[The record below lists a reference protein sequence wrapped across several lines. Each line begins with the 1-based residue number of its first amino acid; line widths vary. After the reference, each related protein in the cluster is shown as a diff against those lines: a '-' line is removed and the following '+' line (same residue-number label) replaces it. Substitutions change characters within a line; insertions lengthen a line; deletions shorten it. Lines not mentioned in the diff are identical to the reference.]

1 MKSIGASV
9 PVFFVLIVV
18 VSCSHFRGS
27 MITWRV
33 KNSTSNPLVVE
44 ILQRHAWN
52 YSWWPCTTGQI
63 TAGNYMIGSGS
74 IICRSGCPLNIS
86 TIGSVVIPCTGFN
99 QIENYVSG
107 EGRFTFRV
115 PSNSLF
121 RAVFNS
127 SGWFSLVTGGGAWS
141 VATEIN
147 TYIRPSGRYNQAPI
161 VTMLPIIRLRRFL
174 TYNININVADNDF
187 DRYKCIW
194 SNTSQ
199 ECGGVCRSALALPV
213 TTFLNETSCVLR
225 FRPVTI
231 GYYALA
237 FTVLDFENDTSTSP
251 LSRVPIQLIFNVWDS
266 NITCSLPPLYIGDV
280 PANQCIFLVPG
291 QVITMVLRI
300 QIQCP
305 NATLTSIIGVY
316 PAGFTQSA
324 TYTDP
329 YSPTIHIFN
338 VYYTGNSNQV
348 GQNLFCFAGVD
359 SIGNQGDATCLRL
372 TVQIAQDSL
381 NSLYVR
387 NATRFPMGLVSK
399 YQSNWTLIY
408 PTGITYARPSTDAYV
423 RFKINSTGQDFVTY
437 DVAKQ
442 TANVIYQSDRFVI
455 LSSVV
460 FNPGEYYYISL
471 DPGVF
476 LPIATCL
483 RDSMGIIDS
492 KFWTFNTP
500 SEPNTTVTTSTSTTT
515 TTMTSANRTVP
526 TLQTIITQTTQTTQT
541 KTTTVITTTTSVLTT
556 TKQLNAHSSFPISG
570 IVGIIIGSMILIVL
584 IIYIVKSIRHI
595 PTKQLANTDLS
606 SDASEEP
613 MPEVLQQH
621 LITTRARTQ
630 GTRRSAAYALDN
642 FFSPH
647 SATHKTLVS
656 IEC

>member
-1 MKSIGASV
+1 
-9 PVFFVLIVV
+9 
-18 VSCSHFRGS
+18 
-27 MITWRV
+27 
-33 KNSTSNPLVVE
+33 
-44 ILQRHAWN
+44 
-52 YSWWPCTTGQI
+52 
-63 TAGNYMIGSGS
+63 
-74 IICRSGCPLNIS
+74 
-86 TIGSVVIPCTGFN
+86 
-99 QIENYVSG
+99 
-107 EGRFTFRV
+107 
-115 PSNSLF
+115 
-121 RAVFNS
+121 
-127 SGWFSLVTGGGAWS
+127 
-141 VATEIN
+141 
-147 TYIRPSGRYNQAPI
+147 
-161 VTMLPIIRLRRFL
+161 
-174 TYNININVADNDF
+174 
-187 DRYKCIW
+187 
-194 SNTSQ
+194 
-199 ECGGVCRSALALPV
+199 
-213 TTFLNETSCVLR
+213 
-225 FRPVTI
+225 
-231 GYYALA
+231 
-237 FTVLDFENDTSTSP
+237 LDFENDTSTSP

-500 SEPNTTVTTSTSTTT
+500 SEPNTTVTT
-515 TTMTSANRTVP
+515 
-526 TLQTIITQTTQTTQT
+526 
-541 KTTTVITTTTSVLTT
+541 
-556 TKQLNAHSSFPISG
+556 
-570 IVGIIIGSMILIVL
+570 
-584 IIYIVKSIRHI
+584 
-595 PTKQLANTDLS
+595 
-606 SDASEEP
+606 
-613 MPEVLQQH
+613 
-621 LITTRARTQ
+621 
-630 GTRRSAAYALDN
+630 
-642 FFSPH
+642 
-647 SATHKTLVS
+647 
-656 IEC
+656 